1 MKTIYIMLVSLLI
14 LLWIWLAWSYF
25 GTKNIEKP
33 IVVSSVLLTWGIE
46 VREVAPMIQATVL
59 VTWDQNTAINN
70 WFRQLAGYIF
80 GWNTNKQPV
89 AMTAPV
95 SLTEEAPD
103 NTVIAMTS
111 PVALQ
116 EEGAQYR
123 VSFMMPN
130 SFTLDDL
137 PKPTNNNISFVEVP
151 GKKYYVWKF
160 SGYVNPNRANKQ
172 LLLFLGALQSQK
184 IYPTTTPILNQYN
197 DPWTI
202 PFMRTNEWWIEI
214 Q

>member
-1 MKTIYIMLVSLLI
+1 MKTIYIVLISLLI

-25 GTKNIEKP
+25 GTRNIEKP

-46 VREVAPMIQATVL
+46 VREVAAMIQATVL

-95 SLTEEAPD
+95 ALTQTND
-103 NTVIAMTS
+103 STTIAMTA

-116 EEGAQYR
+116 EDGGQYT
-123 VSFMMPN
+123 VSFMMPS
-130 SFTLDDL
+130 SFTLDTL

-151 GKKYYVWKF
+151 SKKYYVWKF
-160 SGYVNPNRANKQ
+160 SGRANETRAANQ
-172 LLLFLGALQSQK
+172 LELFQKALKDQSLQVK
-184 IYPTTTPILNQYN
+184 ENPILNQYN

>member
-1 MKTIYIMLVSLLI
+1 MKTVYIILISLPILLLI
-14 LLWIWLAWSYF
+14 WFAWSYF
-25 GTKNIEKP
+25 GTQNIEKP

-46 VREVAPMIQATVL
+46 VREVAPMIQAMVL

-80 GWNTNKQPV
+80 GWNTKNQSV

-95 SLTEEAPD
+95 ALTETKD
-103 NTVIAMTS
+103 NTNIAMTA

-116 EEGAQYR
+116 EQGGQYR
-123 VSFMMPN
+123 VSFMMPS
-130 SFTLDDL
+130 SFTLDTL

-151 GKKYYVWKF
+151 SKKYYVWRF
-160 SGYVNPNRANKQ
+160 SGYVTKNRAQNQ
-172 LLLFLGALQSQK
+172 LQLFFETLKNQNIQVLS
-184 IYPTTTPILNQYN
+184 TPILNQYN

-202 PFMRTNEWWIEI
+202 PFMRINEWWIELK
-214 Q
+214 